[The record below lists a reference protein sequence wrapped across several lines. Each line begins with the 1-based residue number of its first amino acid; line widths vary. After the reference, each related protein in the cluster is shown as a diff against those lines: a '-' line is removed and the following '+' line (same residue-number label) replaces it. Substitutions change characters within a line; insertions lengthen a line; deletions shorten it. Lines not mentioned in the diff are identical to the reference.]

1 MLGAEKTLR
10 SRLANR
16 QSVVATFVMVPRV
29 EVVEMLAV
37 AGYEAVVIDLEHGPI
52 GVADLPALGA
62 FARAAGIQSIARVGE
77 LRASTIA
84 SALDAGFDGVMVPHI
99 SSAAAAASV
108 VQAARFPPDGHR
120 SLNPY
125 VRGASYDATTPDRL
139 AGFDGHAAVIG
150 MLEGRDGLDE
160 LDGILA
166 SPGLD
171 CIFVGPVDLSGELG
185 HPGQPEHPDV
195 VDAVR
200 YVFSRCAAA
209 GMATGVYAPTA
220 QRANEWFERGASLV
234 AVSADAAMML
244 EGFRAVRRQVLAPN
258 EGHGSHQ

>member
-1 MLGAEKTLR
+1 VLDAEKTLR

-160 LDGILA
+160 L
-166 SPGLD
+166 
-171 CIFVGPVDLSGELG
+171 SGELG

-209 GMATGVYAPTA
+209 GMATGVYAPTP